1 MNEDNEDDGVIY
13 IDSNEEN
20 DINLFQLDEYNVDES
35 DMEWKMKYVYYFN
48 ILKNSQRNNIFLY
61 ISCNNYNKSKIIVN
75 KRK

>member
-48 ILKNSQRNNIFLY
+48 ILKNS
-61 ISCNNYNKSKIIVN
+61 
-75 KRK
+75 

>member
-20 DINLFQLDEYNVDES
+20 DIDLFQLDEHNVDES

-48 ILKNSQRNNIFLY
+48 ISKNS
-61 ISCNNYNKSKIIVN
+61 
-75 KRK
+75 